1 MTQVLLVD
9 DASALAELFAEA
21 ITSRLGYD
29 VTVAVSLRDVED
41 IVAGL
46 VHLDLALIDLS
57 FPQEPG
63 SGIDALDTVHRL
75 HPEACLVI
83 ITQGDDWVAE
93 MLRDA
98 WELLPVATV
107 ISKSAPLA
115 YQLDAIALVVNTGA
129 APVDPAIQPMLPAIR
144 SPFRTPSRFRYLV
157 QHAGHVKLWSAL
169 IAAPVPSYREIADR
183 SGLKLNTV
191 KNYRTQLL
199 LELAIH
205 GLDDPS
211 LREMQEFAQ
220 RCRVFLNPY
229 LSGQET
235 S

>member
-21 ITSRLGYD
+21 ITMRLGYD
-29 VTVAVSLRDVED
+29 VAVAVSLRDVED
-41 IVAGL
+41 TVTEL
-46 VHLDLALIDLS
+46 VDLDLALIDLS

-75 HPEACLVI
+75 RPDALLAI

-93 MLRDA
+93 TLRDA

-129 APVDPAIQPMLPAIR
+129 APVDPAIQPMLPATR
-144 SPFRTPSRFRYLV
+144 SPLRTRSRFQYLV

-169 IAAPVPSYREIADR
+169 LAAPDPSYREVADR

-191 KNYRTQLL
+191 KNYRAQLL
-199 LELAIH
+199 AELSVH

-211 LREMQEFAQ
+211 LREMQEFAR
-220 RCRVFLNPY
+220 RCRVFFNPY
-229 LSGQET
+229 LNGEGIS
-235 S
+235 

>member
-1 MTQVLLVD
+1 VTQVLLVD

-21 ITSRLGYD
+21 ITTRLGYD
-29 VTVAVSLRDVED
+29 VAVAVSLRDVKD
-41 IVAGL
+41 TVTGL
-46 VHLDLALIDLS
+46 VDLDLALIDLS

-63 SGIDALDTVHRL
+63 SGIDALDTVHHLRPDAL
-75 HPEACLVI
+75 LAI

-93 MLRDA
+93 TLRDA

-129 APVDPAIQPMLPAIR
+129 APVDPAIQPMLPATR
-144 SPFRTPSRFRYLV
+144 SPLRTPSRFQRLV
-157 QHAGHVKLWSAL
+157 QHAGHAKLWSAL
-169 IAAPVPSYREIADR
+169 IAAPDPSYREIADR

-191 KNYRTQLL
+191 KNYRAQLL
-199 LELAIH
+199 PELSVH

-211 LREMQEFAQ
+211 LREMQEFAR
-220 RCRVFLNPY
+220 RCRVFFNPY
-229 LSGQET
+229 LNGQGI

>member
-1 MTQVLLVD
+1 VTQVLLVD

-21 ITSRLGYD
+21 ITTRLGYD
-29 VTVAVSLRDVED
+29 VAVAVSLRDVED
-41 IVAGL
+41 TVTGL
-46 VHLDLALIDLS
+46 VDLDLALIDLS

-75 HPEACLVI
+75 RPDALLAI

-93 MLRDA
+93 TLRDA

-129 APVDPAIQPMLPAIR
+129 APVDPAIQPMLPATR
-144 SPFRTPSRFRYLV
+144 SPLRTPSRFQRLV

-169 IAAPVPSYREIADR
+169 IAAPDPSYREIADR

-191 KNYRTQLL
+191 KNYRAQLL
-199 LELAIH
+199 PELSVH

-211 LREMQEFAQ
+211 LREMQEFAR
-220 RCRVFLNPY
+220 RCRVFFNPY
-229 LSGQET
+229 LNGQGI